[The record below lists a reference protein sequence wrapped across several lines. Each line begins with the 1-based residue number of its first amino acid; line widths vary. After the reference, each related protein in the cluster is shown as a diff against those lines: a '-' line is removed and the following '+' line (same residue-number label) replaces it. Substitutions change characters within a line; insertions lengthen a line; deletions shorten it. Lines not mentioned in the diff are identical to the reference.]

1 MDIRLVEH
9 GSPGYWEAVQLRD
22 QVLRQP
28 LGLAFTDMELAAEA
42 DQLHFLGYVGHEAV
56 ACAVLQWTAPGV
68 AKMRQ
73 VAVRA
78 DCQGLGF
85 GRRLVKA
92 FEAEA
97 SMRGAKEIVLHARKS
112 AVPFYLRLGYAAVGD
127 PFQEIGLPHQCMW
140 KAFIESQSR
149 P

>member
-1 MDIRLVEH
+1 MAIRLVEH
-9 GSPGYWEAVQLRD
+9 GSPGYWQAVRLRD

-28 LGLAFTDMELAAEA
+28 LGLAFTDRELAAEA
-42 DQLHFLGYVGHEAV
+42 DQLHFLGDVGPEAV
-56 ACAVLQWTAPGV
+56 ACAVLQWTAPGM

-85 GRRLVKA
+85 GRRLVAA

-97 SMRGAKEIVLHARKS
+97 RKRGAEEIALHARQS

-127 PFQEIGLPHQCMW
+127 PFEEVGLPHQSMR
-140 KAFIESQSR
+140 KRLGLAEAL
-149 P
+149 